1 MHLLKDREIIV
12 KSRIGMTVAAAALL
26 SVGALKAIA
35 GESQFQAPATDRARE
50 TRPLLT
56 RAALAL
62 NAGGVP
68 LRAGERVSNLWLFP
82 TADED
87 TVFAQYTVSGA
98 QTLPKIAASQGHL
111 ELIKLSGDR
120 IVEQRDLT
128 HAANDGAAYVKQ
140 PGGRLDETALI
151 GTGHAMGTPETSITT
166 HGSPASPHWTA
177 SIGNGHTSSD
187 SHASADAVQ
196 HSEVSAKE
204 GTSQAP
210 SAHWTSKIG
219 TGHAVD
225 SSASPRYEAGRVT
238 ASVAPS
244 ELNAY

>member
-1 MHLLKDREIIV
+1 V
-12 KSRIGMTVAAAALL
+12 KSRIGITVAAAALL

-35 GESQFQAPATDRARE
+35 GEAQFQAPATDRARE
-50 TRPLLT
+50 TQTLLT
-56 RAALAL
+56 QAAVAL
-62 NAGGVP
+62 NAGVP
-68 LRAGERVSNLWLFP
+68 LAAGEYVSNMWLFP

-128 HAANDGAAYVKQ
+128 HAANDGAAYAKQ

-151 GTGHAMGTPETSITT
+151 GTGHAMGTPESSVTT

-177 SIGNGHTSSD
+177 SIGTGHTSSD

-225 SSASPRYEAGRVT
+225 SSASVQDQAGRVT
-238 ASVAPS
+238 ASLVPQ
-244 ELNAY
+244 ELNSY

>member
-1 MHLLKDREIIV
+1 V
-12 KSRIGMTVAAAALL
+12 KSRIGIVVAATALL
-26 SVGALKAIA
+26 SVGALKASA
-35 GESQFQAPATDRARE
+35 GEPQFQAPATDRAQA

-62 NAGGVP
+62 NAGVP
-68 LRAGERVSNLWLFP
+68 LSAGERVSNLWLFP

-87 TVFAQYTVSGA
+87 TVFVQYTVSGG

-111 ELIKLSGDR
+111 ELIKLSADR

-128 HAANDGAAYVKQ
+128 HAVNDGAAYAKR

-151 GTGHAMGTPETSITT
+151 GTGHAMGTPETAVTT

-187 SHASADAVQ
+187 SHASAEAVQ
-196 HSEVSAKE
+196 QSEVSAKE
-204 GTSQAP
+204 ETSQAP